1 MGQEDEKATKMKAFE
16 GFCLDD
22 DCLKLASPEAIVL
35 HCLPAHRGEEITDS
49 VIESKNSRVFQEA
62 ENRRHV
68 EKAALL
74 YALGKLDQV
83 KI

>member
-1 MGQEDEKATKMKAFE
+1 MKDFE

-22 DCLKLASPEAIVL
+22 ECLKLAGPDAIVL

-49 VIESKNSRVFQEA
+49 VIESKGSRVFQEA

-83 KI
+83 RI